1 MMTYI
6 VLSGPGPRRDLTK
19 DARSQAYWD
28 EHAAHIDHH
37 VASGMIVMGGPLLDT
52 QGAMLVVQAEDEAAV
67 RAMLDADPWYT
78 YEILSLER
86 IAPWQIFIDEPRR

>member
-1 MMTYI
+1 MKTFV
-6 VLSGPGPRRDLTK
+6 VLSGPGPRRDLSQ

-52 QGAMLVVQAEDEAAV
+52 QGALMVVQAEDEAVV

-78 YEILSLER
+78 HQILTLER
-86 IAPWQIFIDEPRR
+86 VAPWQIFIDEPRR